1 MTNPHRRTGLFSAIK
16 GFAVLALMI
25 LVVDIVYVLWPYPDG
40 PQGIGALQLVV
51 NEEAALIAE
60 LTDDASAQVI
70 RRLGAWIYQAAFVWT
85 GLDELMHRAAAPAPM
100 AGANELM
107 RGFVRAN
114 WLFLETAAWGL
125 QLFALRLGVLVLAMP
140 LFLITA
146 IGAIADG
153 VVPWYQR
160 RAGGGRES
168 GFIYHRA
175 KRVLALAVVA
185 LWIVYLLP
193 PVPLDPHVVIPP
205 FLLIFGVDAR
215 LTMAYFKKYL

>member
-1 MTNPHRRTGLFSAIK
+1 MISTRRRSPVLSALK
-16 GFAVLALMI
+16 GFAVLALLV
-25 LVVDIVYVLWPYPDG
+25 LVVDIVYVLWPYPNG
-40 PQGIGALQLVV
+40 PQGIGALQSVV
-51 NEEAALIAE
+51 NEETALIAE
-60 LTDDASAQVI
+60 LTDDASAWII
-70 RRLGAWIYQAAFVWT
+70 RNLGAWIYQAAFVWT
-85 GLDELMHRAAAPAPM
+85 GLDELMRRAAAPVPM
-100 AGANELM
+100 AGANEFM

-153 VVPWYQR
+153 VVPWYRR

-175 KRVLALAVVA
+175 KRTLTLSVLALGV
-185 LWIVYLLP
+185 VYLLP
-193 PVPLDPHVVIPP
+193 PVPLDPRLVIPP
-205 FLLIFGVDAR
+205 FLLVFGIGAR